1 MDRSRNSLSTASDA
15 PAIAAAPTRHRRGW
29 LAAGAVLTLICLLS
43 LLIGAKSIAVGEVWA
58 ALWHGGD
65 SADRLIVTEYR
76 LPRTLLGLLVGI
88 ALGVA
93 GCLMQ
98 GLTRNPL
105 ADPGLLGI
113 NAGAAFAITVA
124 VAFLGVT
131 DIASYVWFGF
141 VGAAL
146 VALVVYRLG
155 TAGRQGADPVR
166 LTLAGVAVTAV
177 LTGLTK
183 GLILLN
189 AKAFDEMRQ
198 WDSGSLTGRGYD
210 IIAGAAPFIAIGLV
224 AAVIAARSLN
234 AVALGDDLAHSLG
247 VRVTRTRLLTA
258 AALTLLCGTA
268 TAAVGPITFIG
279 LAVPHIARWIVGP
292 DQRWVIAYSLL
303 LAPTLVLGADVLGR
317 ILIPGDEV
325 PAGLVTAFL
334 GAPVLIWLAR
344 RARAGAA

>member
-1 MDRSRNSLSTASDA
+1 MDGPHAPPRRWSGWVLTAVVL
-15 PAIAAAPTRHRRGW
+15 
-29 LAAGAVLTLICLLS
+29 LAACLLS
-43 LLIGAKSIAVGEVWA
+43 LLVGTKTVPIGEVWA
-58 ALWHGGD
+58 ALWHDDGSPD
-65 SADRLIVTEYR
+65 HLIVTGYR
-76 LPRTLLGLLVGI
+76 VPRTLLGLLAGL

-113 NAGAAFAITVA
+113 NAGAAFAITLS

-131 DIASYVWFGF
+131 DITSYVWFGF
-141 VGAAL
+141 AGAA
-146 VALVVYRLG
+146 VVSLVVYRVG
-155 TAGRQGADPVR
+155 TAGRQGSDPVR

-189 AKAFDEMRQ
+189 AKAFDEWRQ

-210 IIAGAAPFIAIGLV
+210 VIAGATPFIAVGLV
-224 AAVIAARSLN
+224 AAVIASRSLN
-234 AVALGDDLAHSLG
+234 AVALGEDLARALG
-247 VRVTRTRLLTA
+247 VHVTRTRVLSVV
-258 AALTLLCGTA
+258 ALTLLCGTA
-268 TAAVGPITFIG
+268 TAAVGPITFVG
-279 LAVPHIARWIVGP
+279 LAVPHVARWLVGP
-292 DQRWVIAYSLL
+292 DQRWIIAYSML
-303 LAPTLVLGADVLGR
+303 LAPILVIGSDVIGR

-344 RARAGAA
+344 RARVGAA

>member
-1 MDRSRNSLSTASDA
+1 MSDHVVADA
-15 PAIAAAPTRHRRGW
+15 PAPPRTRYWSGW
-29 LAAGAVLTLICLLS
+29 LLAVAVLVAVCVLS
-43 LLIGAKSIAVGEVWA
+43 LLVGTKSIPFGEVIA
-58 ALWHGGD
+58 ALRGSDG
-65 SADRLIVTEYR
+65 SADHLIITDYR
-76 LPRTLLGLLVGI
+76 APRTLLGLLAGL

-113 NAGAAFAITVA
+113 NAGAAFAITLA

-131 DIASYVWFGF
+131 EIAAYVWFGF
-141 VGAAL
+141 AGAAL
-146 VALVVYRLG
+146 VSLVVYRLG

-189 AKAFDEMRQ
+189 PKAFEEWRQ

-210 IIAGAAPFIAIGLV
+210 IIAGAAPFIALGLI

-234 AVALGDDLAHSLG
+234 AVALGDDLARALG
-247 VRVTRTRLLTA
+247 VHVGRTRLLTA
-258 AALTLLCGTA
+258 VALTLLCGTA
-268 TAAVGPITFIG
+268 TAAVGPITFVG

-292 DQRWVIAYSLL
+292 DQRWVVAYSML
-303 LAPTLVLGADVLGR
+303 LAPILVLGSDVVGR
-317 ILIPGDEV
+317 VIIKPDEL
-325 PAGLVTAFL
+325 PAGLVSAFL

-344 RARAGAA
+344 RAKASAS

>member
-1 MDRSRNSLSTASDA
+1 MDLPNNQPLRWSGWLL
-15 PAIAAAPTRHRRGW
+15 AAAV
-29 LAAGAVLTLICLLS
+29 LAAACLLS
-43 LLIGAKSIAVGEVWA
+43 LIVGTKAIPLGEVWA
-58 ALWHGGD
+58 ALWGGD
-65 SADRLIVTEYR
+65 GSPDHLIVTEYR
-76 LPRTLLGLLVGI
+76 LPRTVLGLLAGL

-113 NAGAAFAITVA
+113 NAGAAFAITLA

-131 DIASYVWFGF
+131 QITAYVWFGF
-141 VGAAL
+141 AGAAL
-146 VALVVYRLG
+146 VSLVVYRLG
-155 TAGRQGADPVR
+155 TAGRQGSDPIR

-177 LTGLTK
+177 LSGLTK

-189 AKAFDEMRQ
+189 PKAFEEWRQ

-210 IIAGAAPFIAIGLV
+210 VIAGAAPFIVVGLL

-234 AVALGDDLAHSLG
+234 ALALGDDLARSLG
-247 VRVTRTRLLTA
+247 VHVGRSRLLTA
-258 AALTLLCGTA
+258 VALTLLCGTA
-268 TAAVGPITFIG
+268 TAAVGPITFVG
-279 LAVPHIARWIVGP
+279 LAVPHVARWIVGP
-292 DQRWVIAYSLL
+292 DQRWIIAYSML
-303 LAPTLVLGADVLGR
+303 LAPILVLGSDVLGR
-317 ILIPGDEV
+317 IIIRPDEV

-344 RARAGAA
+344 RDRVSAT